1 MTWQIYY
8 LSRKT
13 FTYTVLISVLF
24 LILPIPGLFCSDPVI
39 TPVKYR
45 DPGEVLPTVKSLL
58 SEKGHVVFDKRT
70 NSLIIFDDKEHVNN
84 ILRFLDVFD
93 RPARQVRISL
103 RFQENRFADE
113 RSVSAG
119 GSISGK
125 DWRVKIGKQKSSGFN
140 VKINDQNQR
149 TQSSY
154 ETFINV
160 VSGSSAYIRTGK
172 DIAYREKWVY
182 LSKKYSAYSS
192 RLAFKRIET
201 GMDVKPV
208 IVKDRAIV
216 KIIPKLSYENKK
228 GEKGTISFTRAS
240 TSLTIPLGQWT
251 VIGGS
256 NKSSKEVINAL
267 LESGSGKKGSSLV
280 ISIKADEI
288 FTQRR

>member
-1 MTWQIYY
+1 MG
-8 LSRKT
+8 
-13 FTYTVLISVLF
+13 
-24 LILPIPGLFCSDPVI
+24 ILLLMLPVPGLFCSDPVI

-45 DPGEVLPTVKSLL
+45 DSEEVLPAVKSLL

-70 NSLIIFDDKEHVNN
+70 NSLVIFDDKEHVKN

-103 RFQENRFADE
+103 RFQENRFTGG

-125 DWRVKIGKQKSSGFN
+125 DWRVNVGKKKSRGFN
-140 VKINDQNQR
+140 VDLRDQNRR

-154 ETFINV
+154 ETFVNV
-160 VSGSSAYIRTGK
+160 ASGSSAYILTGK
-172 DIAYREKWVY
+172 DIPYREKWID
-182 LSKKYSAYSS
+182 LSKKYAAYSS
-192 RLAFKRIET
+192 TIAFKRIET

-208 IVKDRAIV
+208 LVKDRAII
-216 KIIPKLSYENKK
+216 KITPKLSYENKEGK
-228 GEKGTISFTRAS
+228 KGTIAFTRTS

-267 LESGSGKKGSSLV
+267 IESGSGEKGSSLV
-280 ISIKADEI
+280 ISIKADEML
-288 FTQRR
+288 TQRR